1 MGNTRSLCSSNL
13 QIMRNLSI
21 IIAVSFF
28 LFTSAMPS
36 QGSMSL
42 EVSNIKETKGRIWVG
57 IYESDADF
65 LNREKSRLVEM
76 AVDHAGNVIIPINA
90 LAYGKEYALAI
101 FHDEN
106 DNGEMDRNWLG
117 LPTEPWAFS
126 GEPKTRLRLPVFD
139 EVKFI
144 FEQGMEEQAVRLRK
158 W

>member
-1 MGNTRSLCSSNL
+1 MRSLSSL
-13 QIMRNLSI
+13 I
-21 IIAVSFF
+21 IVAFI
-28 LFTSAMPS
+28 LLTSAMPS
-36 QGSMSL
+36 QGALSL
-42 EVSNIKETKGRIWVG
+42 EVSNIKEIKGRIWVG

-65 LNREKSRLVEM
+65 LNRETARLVEM
-76 AVDHAGNVIIPINA
+76 AVDHTGNVIIPINA
-90 LAYGKEYALAI
+90 LAYGQEYALAI

-139 EVKFI
+139 EVKFT
-144 FEQGMEEQAVRLRK
+144 FEQGMEEQIVRLRK

>member
-1 MGNTRSLCSSNL
+1 MLKL
-13 QIMRNLSI
+13 LSPI
-21 IIAVSFF
+21 FAAFVF
-28 LFTSAMPS
+28 FTSAMPS
-36 QGSMSL
+36 QGELNL
-42 EVSNIKETKGRIWVG
+42 EIANVKKEKGRIWVG
-57 IYESDADF
+57 IYESDEEF
-65 LNREKSRLVEM
+65 LDRDQARLVEM
-76 AVDHAGNVIIPINA
+76 AVDHAGNVTIPINA

-139 EVKFI
+139 EVKFT
-144 FEQGMEEQAVRLRK
+144 FNQEMCTQVVRLRK